1 MELLYQGAEA
11 KIYLDKGKVIKERIK
26 KDYREEELDIFL
38 RKTRTKKEAK
48 LLSDVKR
55 LGLKVPIVYNVEK
68 FSIDMEFIDGI
79 ILKNKLNN
87 LNFKKICREL
97 GSYVSILHSKDVIH
111 GDLTTSNIVLK
122 DNEIY
127 FIDFGLGVETK
138 SLEKKAADLL
148 TLFQNFKSI
157 HQDFDCWVWFI
168 KGYKNKDTEKILQT
182 FDKMLKRRRY
192 LKN

>member
-87 LNFKKICREL
+87 LNL
-97 GSYVSILHSKDVIH
+97 Y
-111 GDLTTSNIVLK
+111 
-122 DNEIY
+122 
-127 FIDFGLGVETK
+127 
-138 SLEKKAADLL
+138 
-148 TLFQNFKSI
+148 
-157 HQDFDCWVWFI
+157 
-168 KGYKNKDTEKILQT
+168 
-182 FDKMLKRRRY
+182 
-192 LKN
+192 